1 LTSLQEQQSFAFQ
14 GVRLEVLWQDR
25 WILSDWAAQEF
36 MADYLIKLADE
47 RGHIFERTETGYSES
62 EVRDRFMQQGFLVY
76 WVKPRGLLAGGR
88 VSIARRRTV
97 KLDQFVI
104 FNQQFVT
111 LIKAGLPIVQAL
123 DLLSRRQRN
132 PFFRSLLENVRDR
145 VRGGELLSDAF
156 AEQGVFPRIYS
167 TTIMAGEKS
176 GNLEETLTR
185 YVQFQ
190 KLALTFRRK
199 VISSLIYPALLI
211 TGVCILLGILVQ
223 FVIPRFAELYKE
235 LNRPLPPLTV
245 FTLSFLLG
253 VKDYLPYILGVLVMG
268 GFLLW
273 RWAKTESGGMAI
285 DGFKMRLVIFGEVWL
300 KYQIAVFSRML
311 STLLAGGLSLV
322 PGLDTASQ
330 SMQSRLIANSID
342 DATQSVREG
351 RSLARSLEDTKVF
364 PELAIEMIE
373 VGESTGA
380 LSTMLNSVAEF
391 YEDDVETALTRAMS
405 LIEPAILVF
414 MGLIVG
420 FILLS
425 LYMPVFSIGASG
437 MGA

>member
-1 LTSLQEQQSFAFQ
+1 
-14 GVRLEVLWQDR
+14 
-25 WILSDWAAQEF
+25 
-36 MADYLIKLADE
+36 MAEYLIKLADE
-47 RGHIFERTETGYSES
+47 RGHIFERTEPGYSES
-62 EVRDRFMQQGFLVY
+62 EVRDRFMQQGYLVY
-76 WVKPRGLLAGGR
+76 WVKPQGLLTGGR
-88 VSIARRRTV
+88 VRVKKRRKI
-97 KLDQFVI
+97 KLDQFVV
-104 FNQQFVT
+104 FNQQFIT
-111 LIKAGLPIVQAL
+111 LIKAGLPIVQGL

-190 KLALTFRRK
+190 KLSLAFRRK
-199 VISSLIYPALLI
+199 VLSSLIYPALLI
-211 TGVCILLGILVQ
+211 TGVFTLLGVLVQ
-223 FVIPRFAELYKE
+223 FVIPRFNQLYTELG
-235 LNRPLPPLTV
+235 RPLPPLTT
-245 FTLSFLLG
+245 FTLNFLLG
-253 VKDYLPYILGVLVMG
+253 VKAYLPYIVVALVAG

-273 RWAKTESGGMAI
+273 RWSQTEKGGSTI
-285 DGFKMRLVIFGEVWL
+285 DRFKMNLVIFGDIWL
-300 KYQIAVFSRML
+300 KYQIAMFSRML

-322 PGLDTASQ
+322 PAMETASQ
-330 SMQSRLIANSID
+330 SMQSRLIGMSVD
-342 DATQSVREG
+342 GATQTVREG
-351 RSLARSLEDTKVF
+351 RPLARSLEDTNVF

-380 LSTMLNSVAEF
+380 LPTMLNSVAEF

-405 LIEPAILVF
+405 LIEPTILIF
-414 MGLIVG
+414 MGLVVG

-437 MGA
+437 IGG

>member
-1 LTSLQEQQSFAFQ
+1 
-14 GVRLEVLWQDR
+14 
-25 WILSDWAAQEF
+25 

-47 RGHIFERTETGYSES
+47 RGHIFERTEPGYSES
-62 EVRDRFMQQGFLVY
+62 EVRDRFMQQGYLVY
-76 WVKPRGLLAGGR
+76 WVKPHGLLTGGR
-88 VSIARRRTV
+88 VRVRKRRKI

-104 FNQQFVT
+104 FNQQFIT
-111 LIKAGLPIVQAL
+111 LIKAGLPIVQGL
-123 DLLSRRQRN
+123 DLLSRRQRD

-190 KLALTFRRK
+190 KLSLAFRRK
-199 VISSLIYPALLI
+199 VLSSLIYPALLV
-211 TGVCILLGILVQ
+211 TGVFVLLGVLVQ
-223 FVIPRFAELYKE
+223 FVIPRFNQLYTELG
-235 LNRPLPPLTV
+235 RPLPPLTT
-245 FTLSFLLG
+245 FTLNFLLG
-253 VKDYLPYILGVLVMG
+253 VKTYLPYIVLALVAG

-273 RWAKTESGGMAI
+273 RWSQTEKGGTAI
-285 DGFKMRLVIFGEVWL
+285 DRFKMNLVIFGDVWL
-300 KYQIAVFSRML
+300 KYQIAMFSRML

-322 PGLDTASQ
+322 PAMETASQ
-330 SMQSRLIANSID
+330 SMQSRLIGSSVD
-342 DATQSVREG
+342 GATQTVREG
-351 RSLARSLEDTKVF
+351 RPLARSLEDTKVF

-380 LSTMLNSVAEF
+380 LPTMLNSVAEF

-405 LIEPAILVF
+405 LIEPTILIF
-414 MGLIVG
+414 MGLVVG

-437 MGA
+437 IGG

>member
-1 LTSLQEQQSFAFQ
+1 
-14 GVRLEVLWQDR
+14 
-25 WILSDWAAQEF
+25 
-36 MADYLIKLADE
+36 MAEYLIKLADE
-47 RGHIFERTETGYSES
+47 RGHIFERTEPGYSES
-62 EVRDRFMQQGFLVY
+62 EVRDRFMQQGYLVY
-76 WVKPRGLLAGGR
+76 WVKPHGLLTGGR
-88 VSIARRRTV
+88 VRVQKRRKV
-97 KLDQFVI
+97 KLDQFVV
-104 FNQQFVT
+104 FNQQFIT
-111 LIKAGLPIVQAL
+111 LIKAGLPIVQGL

-132 PFFRSLLENVRDR
+132 PYFRTLLENVRDR

-190 KLALTFRRK
+190 KLSLAFRRK

-211 TGVCILLGILVQ
+211 TGVFALLGVLVQ
-223 FVIPRFAELYKE
+223 FVIPRFSQLYQELG
-235 LNRPLPPLTV
+235 RPLPPLTS
-245 FTLSFLLG
+245 FTLNLLLG
-253 VKDYLPYILGVLVMG
+253 VKAYIPYIALAVVAG

-273 RWAKTESGGMAI
+273 RWSQTEKGGTAI
-285 DGFKMRLVIFGEVWL
+285 DRFKMNMVIFGDVWL
-300 KYQIAVFSRML
+300 KYQIAMFSRML

-322 PGLDTASQ
+322 PAMETASQ
-330 SMQSRLIANSID
+330 SMQSRLIGRSVD
-342 DATQSVREG
+342 GATQTVREG
-351 RSLARSLEDTKVF
+351 RPLARSLEDTKVF

-380 LSTMLNSVAEF
+380 LPTMLNSVAEF

-405 LIEPAILVF
+405 LIEPTILIF
-414 MGLIVG
+414 MGLVVG

-425 LYMPVFSIGASG
+425 LYMPIFSIGASG
-437 MGA
+437 VGG

>member
-1 LTSLQEQQSFAFQ
+1 
-14 GVRLEVLWQDR
+14 
-25 WILSDWAAQEF
+25 

-47 RGHIFERTETGYSES
+47 RGHIFERTEPGYSES
-62 EVRDRFMQQGFLVY
+62 EVRDRFMQQGYLVY
-76 WVKPRGLLAGGR
+76 WVKPQGLLAGGR
-88 VSIARRRTV
+88 IRPAKKKKV

-104 FNQQFVT
+104 FNQQFIT
-111 LIKAGLPIVQAL
+111 LIKAGLPIVQGL

-132 PFFRSLLENVRDR
+132 PSFQSLLENVRDR

-156 AEQGVFPRIYS
+156 AAQGVFPRIYS

-190 KLALTFRRK
+190 KMSLAFRRK
-199 VISSLIYPALLI
+199 VLSSLIYPSLLI
-211 TGVCILLGILVQ
+211 TGVFVLLGVLVQ
-223 FVIPRFAELYKE
+223 FVIPRFSQLYTELG
-235 LNRPLPPLTV
+235 RPLPPLTT
-245 FTLSFLLG
+245 FTLNFLLG
-253 VKDYLPYILGVLVMG
+253 VKAYLPYIILGVIAG

-273 RWAKTESGGMAI
+273 RWSETEKGGTAI
-285 DGFKMRLVIFGEVWL
+285 DRFKMNLVIFGDVWL
-300 KYQIAVFSRML
+300 KYQIAMFSRML

-322 PGLDTASQ
+322 PAMETASQ
-330 SMQSRLIANSID
+330 SMQSRLISISVTG
-342 DATQSVREG
+342 ATQTVREG

-380 LSTMLNSVAEF
+380 LPTMLNSVAEF

-405 LIEPAILVF
+405 LIEPTILIF
-414 MGLIVG
+414 MGLVVG

-437 MGA
+437 VGG

>member
-1 LTSLQEQQSFAFQ
+1 
-14 GVRLEVLWQDR
+14 
-25 WILSDWAAQEF
+25 
-36 MADYLIKLADE
+36 MAEYLIKLADE
-47 RGHIFERTETGYSES
+47 RGHIFERTEPGYSES
-62 EVRDRFMQQGFLVY
+62 EVRDRFMQQGYLVY
-76 WVKPRGLLAGGR
+76 WVRPQGLLTGGR
-88 VSIARRRTV
+88 VRVTRRRKV

-104 FNQQFVT
+104 FNQQFIT
-111 LIKAGLPIVQAL
+111 LIKAGLPIVQGL

-190 KLALTFRRK
+190 KLSLAFRRK
-199 VISSLIYPALLI
+199 VLSSLIYPALLI
-211 TGVCILLGILVQ
+211 TGVFVLLGILVQ
-223 FVIPRFAELYKE
+223 FVIPRFNQLYKE
-235 LNRPLPPLTV
+235 LDRPLPPLTT

-253 VKDYLPYILGVLVMG
+253 IKAYLPYVVLAVVAAV
-268 GFLLW
+268 FLVW
-273 RWAKTESGGMAI
+273 RWAQTEKGGTAI
-285 DGFKMRLVIFGEVWL
+285 DRFKMNLVIFGDVWL
-300 KYQIAVFSRML
+300 KYQIAMFSRML

-322 PGLDTASQ
+322 PAMETASQ
-330 SMQSRLIANSID
+330 SMQSRLIGKSVD
-342 DATQSVREG
+342 GATQSVREG
-351 RSLARSLEDTKVF
+351 RSLARSLEETKVF

-380 LSTMLNSVAEF
+380 LPTMLNSVAEF

-405 LIEPAILVF
+405 LIEPTILIF
-414 MGLIVG
+414 MGLVVG

-437 MGA
+437 IGG

>member
-1 LTSLQEQQSFAFQ
+1 
-14 GVRLEVLWQDR
+14 
-25 WILSDWAAQEF
+25 

-62 EVRDRFMQQGFLVY
+62 EVRDRFMQQGYLVY
-76 WVKPRGLLAGGR
+76 WVKPQGFLTGGR
-88 VSIARRRTV
+88 VRVAKRRKV

-104 FNQQFVT
+104 FNQQFIT
-111 LIKAGLPIVQAL
+111 LIKAGLPIVQGL

-211 TGVCILLGILVQ
+211 TGIFVLMGILVQ

-245 FTLSFLLG
+245 FTLDFLLG
-253 VKDYLPYILGVLVMG
+253 VKAYMPYILVAVIG
-268 GFLLW
+268 GAFLLW
-273 RWAKTESGGMAI
+273 RWSQTERGGTAI
-285 DGFKMRLVIFGEVWL
+285 DRFKMNLVIFGEVWL

-322 PGLDTASQ
+322 PGLETASQ
-330 SMQSRLIANSID
+330 SMQSRLISTSVD
-342 DATQSVREG
+342 EATQSVREG

-364 PELAIEMIE
+364 PELAVEMIE

-380 LSTMLNSVAEF
+380 LPTMLNSVAEF

-405 LIEPAILVF
+405 LIEPAIVIF
-414 MGLIVG
+414 MGLVVG

-437 MGA
+437 MGG

>member
-1 LTSLQEQQSFAFQ
+1 
-14 GVRLEVLWQDR
+14 
-25 WILSDWAAQEF
+25 

-47 RGHIFERTETGYSES
+47 RGHIFERTEAGYSET
-62 EVRDRFMQQGFLVY
+62 EVRDRFMQQGYLVY
-76 WVKPRGLLAGGR
+76 WVKPQGFLTGGR
-88 VSIARRRTV
+88 VRVSRRRKV

-104 FNQQFVT
+104 FNQQFIT
-111 LIKAGLPIVQAL
+111 LIKAGLPIVQGL

-211 TGVCILLGILVQ
+211 SGVFILLGILVQ
-223 FVIPRFAELYKE
+223 FVIPRFAQLYKE

-245 FTLSFLLG
+245 FTLDLLLG
-253 VKDYLPYILGVLVMG
+253 VKAYLPYVVAALLVG
-268 GFLLW
+268 GFMLW
-273 RWAKTESGGMAI
+273 RWAQTEKGGTAI

-322 PGLDTASQ
+322 PGLETASQ
-330 SMQSRLIANSID
+330 SMQSRLIAKSID
-342 DATQSVREG
+342 GATQSVREG

-380 LSTMLNSVAEF
+380 LPTMLNSVAEF

-405 LIEPAILVF
+405 MIEPAILIF
-414 MGLIVG
+414 MGLVVG

>member
-1 LTSLQEQQSFAFQ
+1 
-14 GVRLEVLWQDR
+14 
-25 WILSDWAAQEF
+25 

-47 RGHIFERTETGYSES
+47 RGHIFERTEPGYSES
-62 EVRDRFMQQGFLVY
+62 EVRDRFMQQGYLVY
-76 WVKPRGLLAGGR
+76 WVKQQGLLTGGR
-88 VSIARRRTV
+88 VRVAKKRKV
-97 KLDQFVI
+97 KLDQFVV
-104 FNQQFVT
+104 FNQQFIT
-111 LIKAGLPIVQAL
+111 LIKAGLPIVQGL

-190 KLALTFRRK
+190 KLSLAFRRK
-199 VISSLIYPALLI
+199 VISSLIYPSLLI
-211 TGVCILLGILVQ
+211 GGVFILLGILVQ
-223 FVIPRFAELYKE
+223 FVIPRFSQLYQELG
-235 LNRPLPPLTV
+235 RPLPPLTT
-245 FTLSFLLG
+245 FTLGFLLG
-253 VKDYLPYILGVLVMG
+253 VKAYLPYIVLAIVGG

-273 RWAKTESGGMAI
+273 RWSQTDKGGTAI
-285 DGFKMRLVIFGEVWL
+285 DRFKMNMVLFGDVWL
-300 KYQIAVFSRML
+300 KYQIAMFSRML

-322 PGLDTASQ
+322 PAMETASQ
-330 SMQSRLIANSID
+330 SMQSRLIGTSVNG
-342 DATQSVREG
+342 ATQSVREG
-351 RSLARSLEDTKVF
+351 RTLARSLEDTKVF

-380 LSTMLNSVAEF
+380 LPTMLNSVAEF

-405 LIEPAILVF
+405 LIEPTILIF
-414 MGLIVG
+414 MGLVVG

-437 MGA
+437 IGG